1 MLANDRLRKLSPRNG
16 HTLVVGVIS
25 RTSNC
30 HGAPYLG
37 EQANRVKDVI
47 ADNYNGPIEFHLIDV
62 IKSAGRQTRG
72 AFVETEALIRTGSM
86 DVIAAEDLTRLGRN
100 DEVTEL
106 LALAAACQTRMLSLN
121 DGAGA

>member
-1 MLANDRLRKLSPRNG
+1 MLIEEVLRTLAPRNG

-47 ADNYNGPIEFHLIDV
+47 ADN
-62 IKSAGRQTRG
+62 
-72 AFVETEALIRTGSM
+72 
-86 DVIAAEDLTRLGRN
+86 
-100 DEVTEL
+100 
-106 LALAAACQTRMLSLN
+106 
-121 DGAGA
+121 